1 MRKTALALLTAA
13 VLVAGCGGGKT
24 APDASGAKVFA
35 SAGCGGCHTL
45 SAAKSKGQTGP
56 DLDQLRPS
64 YGAVVRQVSTGGAGM
79 PSFSGKLNKG
89 QIRDVANYVVDSTK
103 NNSVAGMHT
112 PLRGRAL
119 RLLQASVREH
129 RLLRRARDGACAAGD
144 LYEDERGGQHRLPPD
159 RALDRPRRL
168 RALSRQRRAG
178 AGARLDDLLVGLLP
192 RCRRAGLRRRAAF
205 KSRLARAEDVHR
217 ERDQQ
222 DVLPALPVRPRAR
235 TRADDLQPQRPAL
248 LAQGLQPA
256 CDGLGSD
263 LLHRR
268 RLHAELP
275 PGADADRTD

>member
-112 PLRGRAL
+112 PLREGRKPRVPSVAL
-119 RLLQASVREH
+119 SH
-129 RLLRRARDGACAAGD
+129 RARAGS
-144 LYEDERGGQHRLPPD
+144 G
-159 RALDRPRRL
+159 
-168 RALSRQRRAG
+168 
-178 AGARLDDLLVGLLP
+178 
-192 RCRRAGLRRRAAF
+192 RCRVTSRSYRR
-205 KSRLARAEDVHR
+205 V
-217 ERDQQ
+217 
-222 DVLPALPVRPRAR
+222 
-235 TRADDLQPQRPAL
+235 
-248 LAQGLQPA
+248 
-256 CDGLGSD
+256 
-263 LLHRR
+263 
-268 RLHAELP
+268 
-275 PGADADRTD
+275 